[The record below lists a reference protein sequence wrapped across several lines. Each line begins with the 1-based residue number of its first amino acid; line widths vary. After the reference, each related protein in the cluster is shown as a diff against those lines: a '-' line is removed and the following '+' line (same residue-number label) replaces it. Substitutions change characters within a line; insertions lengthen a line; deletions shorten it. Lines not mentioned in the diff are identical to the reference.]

1 MTRYLSIGGINV
13 ARTLKNK
20 PVKQDKDKDIAYKMQ
35 VLEETLLLS
44 EKTNTKVLNI
54 LEKAY
59 KTTRVMQNDEIEDLI
74 NQAYNEL
81 ITSDMEV

>member
-1 MTRYLSIGGINV
+1 MAQIKDH
-13 ARTLKNK
+13 LKEY
-20 PVKQDKDKDIAYKMQ
+20 DKKDNDIAYKMQ
-35 VLEETLLLS
+35 VLEETLLIS
-44 EKTNTKVLNI
+44 NKDNTKILNI

-59 KTTRVMQNDEIEDLI
+59 KTSRVMQDDEIEDLI

>member
-1 MTRYLSIGGINV
+1 M
-13 ARTLKNK
+13 ARIPKEK
-20 PVKQDKDKDIAYKMQ
+20 PVKDDIAYKMQ

-44 EKTNTKVLNI
+44 KKDNTKVLKI

-59 KTTRVMQNDEIEDLI
+59 KTTRVMQDDEIKDLI
-74 NQAYNEL
+74 NQAYNEI